1 MLIAMPEYAMRL
13 TSPIWF
19 CTSRNWDTFTASVR
33 LIPGAT
39 FVMRRSL
46 PAEPTDTVLAW
57 SAIEYA
63 PSATERF
70 PVACAPAPIATASL
84 PEANALLPIAT
95 VGSPVARAL

>member
-1 MLIAMPEYAMRL
+1 MRL

-19 CTSRNWDTFTASVR
+19 CMSRSWDTFTASVR

-46 PAEPTDTVLAW
+46 PAAPTETVLAW

-63 PSATERF
+63 PNATERF
-70 PVACAPAPIATASL
+70 ARACAPAPSATASL
-84 PEANALLPIAT
+84 PEASASLPIAT
-95 VGSPVARAL
+95 VGSPVALAL